1 MKLIFTIF
9 SLILIP
15 KECNNISSNF
25 TALQERQ
32 DTITIT
38 YEAVSRGFFEEISLS
53 KDSLTICNDI
63 NKKDY
68 KTYNLSKENWST
80 CLELLSKIDMNGLYE
95 LEAPTTFRYAD
106 GAAHA
111 TLIIKD
117 GDKEIRSS
125 EFDHG
130 HPPQEIKELVE
141 KLLTLKKIAT
151 KQ

>member
-1 MKLIFTIF
+1 MKLLFTIF
-9 SLILIP
+9 SLIIIP
-15 KECNNISSNF
+15 KECNNMSSNF

-32 DTITIT
+32 DTIIIT

-80 CLELLSKIDMNGLYE
+80 CLKLLSKIDMNGLSE
-95 LEAPTTFRYAD
+95 LEAPTTYRYSD
-106 GAAHA
+106 GAPHA

-117 GDKEIRSS
+117 SDKEIRSS

-130 HPPQEIKELVE
+130 HPPNEIKELVE
-141 KLLTLKKIAT
+141 KLLTIKKMAT

>member
-32 DTITIT
+32 DTIIIT

-63 NKKDY
+63 NKKGY

-80 CLELLSKIDMNGLYE
+80 CLELLSKIDMNGLSE
-95 LEAPTTFRYAD
+95 LEAPTTYRYSD
-106 GAAHA
+106 GAPHA

-117 GDKEIRSS
+117 SDKEIRSS

-130 HPPQEIKELVE
+130 HPPNEIKELVE
-141 KLLTLKKIAT
+141 KLLTIKKMAK